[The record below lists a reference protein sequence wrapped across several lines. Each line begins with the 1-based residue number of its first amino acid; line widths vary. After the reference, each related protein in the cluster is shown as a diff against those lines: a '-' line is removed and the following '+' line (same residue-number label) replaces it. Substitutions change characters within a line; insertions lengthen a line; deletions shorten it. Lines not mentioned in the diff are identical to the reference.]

1 MKINYRII
9 LINIVIVAVILGASG
24 SAFYSIMYNVLTSQ
38 QSKHLLTSTNDFA
51 FSIHGISK
59 EVEDAFS
66 LFLSKYEQK
75 SFSNEA
81 ISVYKNLDFVI
92 KLNPDSTFVKEALAI
107 NKEIILPKRNGKVS
121 HFITSNPLIFFN
133 VSTTPKGET
142 YLYGKNISQNFLNE
156 LSSKIRAEIAIYH
169 DNNIVVY
176 SNETVNQNYF
186 FNITEAFS
194 NLRFKNNY
202 DIFTQE
208 TETSFF
214 LSTVYKMKER
224 TLTLANGRI
233 GAIIFTTIN
242 ETQNL
247 KTNLKNILL
256 ILGFAGLSLSVVL
269 TLLLTGSI
277 RRQIHS
283 LTEAT
288 EITKTGNFS
297 NRMLVE
303 SKDELGALAVAFNK
317 MLDELE
323 RKEKT
328 QVEYSDF
335 ITMINENPSLK
346 DISDSSLKKIIRTTQ
361 FNVGAIYSV
370 IGDSVTQVSSYGVNG
385 KTPGLNEKSVLFKPL
400 LEKLETVEINFDE
413 DPPVIS
419 SGLVQINLKYLLLL
433 PIVFNKK
440 TIGILELGSVNKP
453 TKEAKQ
459 YLELIKD
466 QLAIGLT
473 NAIAFVQMEN
483 LVAELKQLN
492 ENYQKQNEQI
502 KSQNER
508 LLELHSAL
516 SQKAKELEIQKQKAE
531 ELTQLKSQFLATM
544 SHELRT
550 PMNAILGLTELVL
563 EDQSVSSKNSERLAV
578 VLRSG
583 KRLLNLINDIL
594 DLSKIESGKME
605 IKFENFILD
614 DLLDELKAS
623 FISLAKEKEIELR
636 IVNLAEEKL
645 YLTTDRTK
653 LLQILINL
661 VGNSIK
667 FTTEGYVEIR
677 VSLLKDSVLKIEV
690 EDNGIG
696 ISFEQQKIIFE
707 EFRQA
712 DASTTRKFG
721 GTGLGLSICKKFA
734 EMLKGNITVKSE
746 LNKGSIFTVV
756 LPVEVVHLFQSKK
769 VEEEEVP
776 TFDKAAHSPVLII
789 EHRRG
794 TRQMI
799 ANYVNSKGYETV
811 FAETPDQCIPLAQ
824 RTLPFLILADTSFP
838 ALNFWKM
845 IYELKTETGTKN
857 IPVVFYSVDEEKKN
871 GYALSPMQILTLP
884 LLTEEIE
891 QTIKQARGLIH
902 KDELTFALL
911 DEHRT
916 AEMFVPSNVK
926 IKRYD
931 EVENFQFE
939 EDVIFINPFFK
950 DGSALKKC
958 PDMYLTTK
966 GYQKLLYL
974 LLPENISPE
983 ELTKGQNILA
993 GLPDISKSSAYEILK
1008 VIRNAFYFLELG
1020 KQNLEPWA
1028 EEVKRETGG
1037 DEKTFDER
1045 TYGENYV
1052 GNVLIVD
1059 DDSDSLFTINE
1070 IVQKCHCTTALAK
1083 NGKEC
1088 LEILE
1093 KQKPDVILLD
1103 IMMPVMDGF
1112 QTLRAIR
1119 EKPEFKDIPVIAV
1132 TAKAMIEDREI
1143 ILKQGFDSYITKP
1156 INSGVLAFRLTKA
1169 LSDKRAAQHE
1179 KDLSHR

>member
-24 SAFYSIMYNVLTSQ
+24 SAFYTIMYNVLTSQ

-51 FSIHGISK
+51 FFVHGVSK
-59 EVEDAFS
+59 DIEDAFS
-66 LFLSKYEQK
+66 LFANKYEQK
-75 SFSNEA
+75 PFSNEA

-92 KLNPDSTFVKEALAI
+92 KLNADSTFVKESIAAT
-107 NKEIILPKRNGKVS
+107 KEIILPKRNARVS
-121 HFITSNPLIFFN
+121 TLISANPLIFYN
-133 VSTTPKGET
+133 IGTTLKGET
-142 YLYGKNISQNFLNE
+142 YLYGRSISQNFINE
-156 LSSKIRAEIAIYH
+156 LSSKIRAEIAIYYD
-169 DNNIVVY
+169 DNVVVY

-186 FNITEAFS
+186 FTITEAYS
-194 NLRFKNNY
+194 NLNLKNNY
-202 DIFTQE
+202 DIYTQE

-214 LSTVYKMKER
+214 LSTVYKMKEEM
-224 TLTLANGRI
+224 LTSPRV
-233 GAIIFTTIN
+233 GAIIFTTLN

-247 KTNLKNILL
+247 KTNIKNILV
-256 ILGFAGLSLSVVL
+256 ILGIAGLSLSVVL

-297 NRMLVE
+297 NRMMVE
-303 SKDELGALAVAFNK
+303 SKDELGELAVAFNK

-346 DISDSSLKKIIRTTQ
+346 DISDSSLKKIINITEC
-361 FNVGAIYSV
+361 NVGAIYSV
-370 IGDSVTQVSSYGVNG
+370 IGEEITQVSSYGVNG
-385 KTPGLNEKSVLFKPL
+385 KSHGAKEKSELFKPL
-400 LEKLETVEINFDE
+400 IEKLDTVEINFKE
-413 DPPVIS
+413 ASPIIS
-419 SGLVQINLKYLLLL
+419 SGLVEINLRYLLLL
-433 PIVFNKK
+433 PIIFNKK

-453 TKEAKQ
+453 SQQAKE

-483 LVAELKQLN
+483 LVEELKKLN

-563 EDQSVSSKNSERLAV
+563 EDQSISSKNNERLSV

-623 FISLAKEKEIELR
+623 FTSLAKEKDIELR
-636 IVNLAEEKL
+636 VVNLAGEKL

-667 FTTEGYVEIR
+667 FTSEGFVEIR
-677 VSLLKDSVLKIEV
+677 VSLLKDSILKVEV

-696 ISFEQQKIIFE
+696 ISPEQQKIIFE

-746 LNKGSIFTVV
+746 LNKGSVFTVV
-756 LPVEVVHLFQSKK
+756 VPVEVVHLFQHHNEK
-769 VEEEEVP
+769 EEETP
-776 TFDKAAHSPVLII
+776 TFDKEAHSPVMII
-789 EHRRG
+789 EHQRG

-811 FAETPDQCIPLAQ
+811 FAESSEQCIPLIQ
-824 RTLPFLILADTSFP
+824 RTVPLLVLLDTSFP

-845 IYELKTETGTKN
+845 VYDLKSDSEIRQ
-857 IPVVFYSVDEEKKN
+857 IPIVLYAANEEKKN
-871 GYALSPMQILTLP
+871 GYALSPLQILKLP
-884 LLTEEIE
+884 VTQEE
-891 QTIKQARGLIH
+891 L
-902 KDELTFALL
+902 ELTLKPIGKLLRNGDASYALL
-911 DEHRT
+911 DDEER
-916 AEMFVPSNVK
+916 EGLFSESGVK
-926 IKRYD
+926 IHRYD
-931 EVENFQFE
+931 DLDEFKFE
-939 EDVIFINPFFK
+939 EDVVFINPFYK
-950 DGSALKKC
+950 KGEALKKC
-958 PDMYLTTK
+958 PDMYLASK
-966 GYQKLLYL
+966 GYQKLLYII
-974 LLPENISPE
+974 LPESLSNE
-983 ELTKGQNILA
+983 EMAIGQSILA
-993 GLPDISKSSAYEILK
+993 SLSDISKASTYEILK

-1020 KQNLEPWA
+1020 KQNLNPPIA
-1028 EEVKRETGG
+1028 EGKVEIEEEIKISN
-1037 DEKTFDER
+1037 DKL
-1045 TYGENYV
+1045 YGESNV

-1070 IVQKCHCTTALAK
+1070 IVQKCNCVTALAK

-1119 EKPEFKDIPVIAV
+1119 EKPEYKDIPVIAV

-1156 INSGVLAFRLTKA
+1156 INSGVLAFRLTRA
-1169 LSDKRAAQHE
+1169 LSEKRAAQHE
-1179 KDLSHR
+1179 KDLSNR

>member
-24 SAFYSIMYNVLTSQ
+24 SAFYTIMYNVLTSQ

-51 FSIHGISK
+51 FVVHGVSK
-59 EVEDAFS
+59 DVEDAFS
-66 LFLSKYEQK
+66 LFLNKYEQK
-75 SFSNEA
+75 PFSNEA

-92 KLNPDSTFVKEALAI
+92 KLNPDSTFAKESIAI
-107 NKEIILPKRNGKVS
+107 NKEIVLSKRNARVS
-121 HFITSNPLIFFN
+121 TFITSNPLIFYN
-133 VSTTPKGET
+133 VNTTPKGET
-142 YLYGKNISQNFLNE
+142 YLYGKNISQNFINE
-156 LSSKIRAEIAIYH
+156 LSSKIRAEVAIYY

-186 FNITEAFS
+186 FNITEAYS
-194 NLRFKNNY
+194 NLNLKNNY

-208 TETSFF
+208 TETSYF
-214 LSTVYKMKER
+214 LATVYKMKEA
-224 TLTLANGRI
+224 TLTSQRI
-233 GAIIFTTIN
+233 GAIIFTTLN

-247 KTNLKNILL
+247 KTNIKNILV
-256 ILGFAGLSLSVVL
+256 ILGIAGLSLSVVL

-297 NRMLVE
+297 NRMMVE
-303 SKDELGALAVAFNK
+303 TKDELGELAIAFNK

-346 DISDSSLKKIIRTTQ
+346 DISDSSLKKIINITEC
-361 FNVGAIYSV
+361 NVGAIYSV
-370 IGDSVTQVSSYGVNG
+370 IGDEVTQVSSYGVNG
-385 KTPGLNEKSVLFKPL
+385 KSHGTKEKSELFKPL
-400 LEKLETVEINFDE
+400 LEKLETVEINFRE
-413 DPPVIS
+413 ASPIIS
-419 SGLVQINLKYLLLL
+419 SGLVEISLKYLLLL
-433 PIVFNKK
+433 PIIFNKK

-453 TKEAKQ
+453 SPQAKE

-483 LVAELKQLN
+483 LVEELKQLN

-563 EDQSVSSKNSERLAV
+563 EDQSVSSKNNERLSV

-623 FISLAKEKEIELR
+623 FTSLAKEKDIELR
-636 IVNLAEEKL
+636 VVNLAEEKL

-667 FTTEGYVEIR
+667 FTSEGYVEIR
-677 VSLLKDSVLKIEV
+677 VSLLKNSVLKVEV

-696 ISFEQQKIIFE
+696 ISSEQQKIIFE

-746 LNKGSIFTVV
+746 LNKGSVFTVV
-756 LPVEVVHLFQSKK
+756 VPVEVVHLFQQHKAA
-769 VEEEEVP
+769 EEESP

-789 EHRRG
+789 EHQRG

-811 FAETPDQCIPLAQ
+811 FAESPDQCIQLVQ
-824 RTLPFLILADTSFP
+824 RTLPLLVLVDTSFP

-845 IYELKTETGTKN
+845 VYDLKSDSETQK
-857 IPVVFYSVDEEKKN
+857 IPLVFYSANEEKKN
-871 GYALSPMQILTLP
+871 GYALSPIQILKQP
-884 LLTEEIE
+884 LTQEEFDK
-891 QTIKQARGLIH
+891 TIKYVRDLLRNKEA
-902 KDELTFALL
+902 TMALL
-911 DEHRT
+911 DYEKSGDFFK
-916 AEMFVPSNVK
+916 AGGVN
-926 IKRYD
+926 IQRYD
-931 EVENFQFE
+931 ELDNFKFE
-939 EDVIFINPFFK
+939 EDVIFINPFYK
-950 DGSALKKC
+950 EGNALKKC
-958 PDMYLTTK
+958 PDMYLSSK
-966 GYQKLLYL
+966 GYQKLLFI

-983 ELTKGQNILA
+983 ESANGQNILA
-993 GLPDISKSSAYEILK
+993 SLSDISKASTYEILK

-1020 KQNLEPWA
+1020 KQNLESLV
-1028 EEVKRETGG
+1028 EEEKIEVEREIKIS
-1037 DEKTFDER
+1037 DEKL
-1045 TYGENYV
+1045 YGENNA

-1070 IVQKCHCTTALAK
+1070 IVQKCNCVTALAK

-1156 INSGVLAFRLTKA
+1156 INSGVLAFRLTRA
-1169 LSDKRAAQHE
+1169 LSEKRAAQHE
-1179 KDLSHR
+1179 KDLSNR

>member
-24 SAFYSIMYNVLTSQ
+24 SAFYTIMYNVLTSQ

-51 FSIHGISK
+51 FVVHGVSK
-59 EVEDAFS
+59 DVEDAFS
-66 LFLSKYEQK
+66 LFLNKYEQK
-75 SFSNEA
+75 PFSNEA

-92 KLNPDSTFVKEALAI
+92 KLNPDSTFAKESIAI
-107 NKEIILPKRNGKVS
+107 NKEIVLSKRNARVS
-121 HFITSNPLIFFN
+121 TFITSNPLIFYN
-133 VSTTPKGET
+133 VNTTPKGET
-142 YLYGKNISQNFLNE
+142 YLYGKNISQNFINE
-156 LSSKIRAEIAIYH
+156 LSSKIRAEVAIYY

-186 FNITEAFS
+186 FNITEAYS
-194 NLRFKNNY
+194 NLNLKNNY

-208 TETSFF
+208 TETSYF
-214 LSTVYKMKER
+214 LATVYKMKEA
-224 TLTLANGRI
+224 TLTSQRI
-233 GAIIFTTIN
+233 GAIIFTTLN

-247 KTNLKNILL
+247 KTNIKNILV
-256 ILGFAGLSLSVVL
+256 ILGIAGLSLSVVL

-297 NRMLVE
+297 NRMMVE
-303 SKDELGALAVAFNK
+303 TKDELGELAIAFNK

-346 DISDSSLKKIIRTTQ
+346 DISDSSLKKIINITEC
-361 FNVGAIYSV
+361 NVGAIYSV
-370 IGDSVTQVSSYGVNG
+370 IGDEVTQVSSYGVNG
-385 KTPGLNEKSVLFKPL
+385 KSHGTKEKSELFKPL
-400 LEKLETVEINFDE
+400 LEKLETVEINFRE
-413 DPPVIS
+413 ASPIIS
-419 SGLVQINLKYLLLL
+419 SGLVEISLKYLLLL
-433 PIVFNKK
+433 PIIFNKK

-453 TKEAKQ
+453 SPQAKE

-483 LVAELKQLN
+483 LVEELKQLN

-563 EDQSVSSKNSERLAV
+563 EDQSVSSKNNERLSV

-623 FISLAKEKEIELR
+623 FTSLAKEKDIELR
-636 IVNLAEEKL
+636 VVNLAEEKL

-667 FTTEGYVEIR
+667 FTSEGYVEIR
-677 VSLLKDSVLKIEV
+677 VSLLKNSVLKVEV

-696 ISFEQQKIIFE
+696 ISSEQQKIIFE

-746 LNKGSIFTVV
+746 LNKGSVFTVV
-756 LPVEVVHLFQSKK
+756 VPVEVVHLFQQHKAA
-769 VEEEEVP
+769 EEESP

-789 EHRRG
+789 EHQRG

-811 FAETPDQCIPLAQ
+811 FAESPDQCIQLVQ
-824 RTLPFLILADTSFP
+824 RTLPLLVLVDTSFP

-845 IYELKTETGTKN
+845 VYDLKSDSETQK
-857 IPVVFYSVDEEKKN
+857 IPLVFYSANEEKKN
-871 GYALSPMQILTLP
+871 GYALSPIQILKQP
-884 LLTEEIE
+884 LTQEEFDK
-891 QTIKQARGLIH
+891 TIKYVRDLLRNKEA
-902 KDELTFALL
+902 TMALL
-911 DEHRT
+911 DYEKSGDFFK
-916 AEMFVPSNVK
+916 AGGVNVQ
-926 IKRYD
+926 RYD
-931 EVENFQFE
+931 ELDNFKFE
-939 EDVIFINPFFK
+939 EDVIFINPFYK
-950 DGSALKKC
+950 EGNALKKC
-958 PDMYLTTK
+958 PDMYLSSK
-966 GYQKLLYL
+966 GYQKLLFI

-983 ELTKGQNILA
+983 ESANGQNILA
-993 GLPDISKSSAYEILK
+993 SLSDISKASTYEILK

-1020 KQNLEPWA
+1020 KQNLESLV
-1028 EEVKRETGG
+1028 EEEKIEVEREIKIS
-1037 DEKTFDER
+1037 DEKL
-1045 TYGENYV
+1045 YGENNA

-1070 IVQKCHCTTALAK
+1070 IVQKCNCVTALAK

-1156 INSGVLAFRLTKA
+1156 INSGVLAFRLTRA
-1169 LSDKRAAQHE
+1169 LSEKRAAQHE
-1179 KDLSHR
+1179 KDLSNR

>member
-24 SAFYSIMYNVLTSQ
+24 SAFYTIMYNVLTSQ

-51 FSIHGISK
+51 FVVHGVSK
-59 EVEDAFS
+59 DVEDAFS
-66 LFLSKYEQK
+66 LFLNKYEQK
-75 SFSNEA
+75 PFSNEA

-92 KLNPDSTFVKEALAI
+92 KLNPDSTFAKESIAI
-107 NKEIILPKRNGKVS
+107 NKEIVLSKRNARVS
-121 HFITSNPLIFFN
+121 TFITSNPLIFYN
-133 VSTTPKGET
+133 VNTTPKGET
-142 YLYGKNISQNFLNE
+142 YLYGKNISQNFINE
-156 LSSKIRAEIAIYH
+156 LSSKIRAEVAIYY

-186 FNITEAFS
+186 FNITEAYS
-194 NLRFKNNY
+194 NLNQKNNY

-208 TETSFF
+208 TETSYF
-214 LSTVYKMKER
+214 LSTVYKMNEA
-224 TLTLANGRI
+224 TLTSQRI
-233 GAIIFTTIN
+233 GAIIFTTLN

-247 KTNLKNILL
+247 KTNIKNILV
-256 ILGFAGLSLSVVL
+256 ILGIAGLSLSVVL

-297 NRMLVE
+297 NRMMVE
-303 SKDELGALAVAFNK
+303 TKDELGELAIAFNK

-323 RKEKT
+323 HKEKT

-346 DISDSSLKKIIRTTQ
+346 DISDASLKKIIDITEC
-361 FNVGAIYSV
+361 NVGAIYSV
-370 IGDSVTQVSSYGVNG
+370 IGDEVTQVTSYGVNG
-385 KTPGLNEKSVLFKPL
+385 KSHGTKEKSELFKPL
-400 LEKLETVEINFDE
+400 LDKLETVEINFKE
-413 DPPVIS
+413 ASPVIS
-419 SGLVQINLKYLLLL
+419 SGLVEISLKYLLLL

-453 TKEAKQ
+453 SPQAKE

-483 LVAELKQLN
+483 LVEELKQLN

-563 EDQSVSSKNSERLAV
+563 EDQSVSSKNNERLSV

-623 FISLAKEKEIELR
+623 FTSLAKEKDIELR
-636 IVNLAEEKL
+636 VVNLAEEKL

-667 FTTEGYVEIR
+667 FTSEGYVEIR
-677 VSLLKDSVLKIEV
+677 VSLLKNSVLKVEV

-696 ISFEQQKIIFE
+696 ISSEQQKIIFE

-746 LNKGSIFTVV
+746 LNKGSVFTVV
-756 LPVEVVHLFQSKK
+756 VPVEVVHLFQQHKAA
-769 VEEEEVP
+769 EEESP

-789 EHRRG
+789 EHQRG

-811 FAETPDQCIPLAQ
+811 FAESPDQCIQLVQ
-824 RTLPFLILADTSFP
+824 RTLPLLVLVDTSFP
-838 ALNFWKM
+838 TLNFWKM
-845 IYELKTETGTKN
+845 VYDLKSDSETQK
-857 IPVVFYSVDEEKKN
+857 IPLVFYSANEEKKN
-871 GYALSPMQILTLP
+871 GYALSPIQIMKQPLTQ
-884 LLTEEIE
+884 EEFDK
-891 QTIKQARGLIH
+891 TIKYVRDLLRNKEA
-902 KDELTFALL
+902 TMALL
-911 DEHRT
+911 DYEKSGDFFK
-916 AEMFVPSNVK
+916 AGGVN
-926 IKRYD
+926 IQRYD
-931 EVENFQFE
+931 ELDNFKFE
-939 EDVIFINPFFK
+939 EDVIFINPFYK
-950 DGSALKKC
+950 EGNALKKC
-958 PDMYLTTK
+958 PDMYLSSK
-966 GYQKLLYL
+966 GYQKLLFI

-983 ELTKGQNILA
+983 ESANGQNILA
-993 GLPDISKSSAYEILK
+993 SLSDISKASTYEILK

-1020 KQNLEPWA
+1020 KQNLESLV
-1028 EEVKRETGG
+1028 EEEKIEVEREIKIS
-1037 DEKTFDER
+1037 DEKL
-1045 TYGENYV
+1045 YGENNA

-1070 IVQKCHCTTALAK
+1070 IVQKCNCVTALAK

-1156 INSGVLAFRLTKA
+1156 INSGVLAFRLTRA
-1169 LSDKRAAQHE
+1169 LSEKRAAQHE
-1179 KDLSHR
+1179 KDLSNR

>member
-9 LINIVIVAVILGASG
+9 LINVVIVAVILGASG

-92 KLNPDSTFVKEALAI
+92 KLNSDSTFVKEAIAI
-107 NKEIILPKRNGKVS
+107 NKEIILPKRNAKVS
-121 HFITSNPLIFFN
+121 QFIASNPLIFFY
-133 VSTTPKGET
+133 VSTSPKGET
-142 YLYGKNISQNFLNE
+142 YLFGKNISQNFLNE
-156 LSSKIRAEIAIYH
+156 LSSKIRAEIAIYN

-186 FNITEAFS
+186 FNITEAYG

-214 LSTVYKMKER
+214 LSTVYKMKESN
-224 TLTLANGRI
+224 LANGKI
-233 GAIIFTTIN
+233 GAIIFTTLN

-256 ILGFAGLSLSVVL
+256 ILGAAGLSLSVVL

-346 DISDSSLKKIIRTTQ
+346 DISDSSLKKIIRITQ
-361 FNVGAIYSV
+361 FNIGAIYSV

-385 KTPGLNEKSVLFKPL
+385 KTTGLNEKSGLFKPL

-419 SGLVQINLKYLLLL
+419 SGLVQIHLKYLLLL

-563 EDQSVSSKNSERLAV
+563 EDQSVSSKNSERLTV

-623 FISLAKEKEIELR
+623 FTSLAKEKEIELR
-636 IVNLAEEKL
+636 IANLAEEKL

-677 VSLLKDSVLKIEV
+677 VSLLKNSVLKIEV

-769 VEEEEVP
+769 VEEDEVP

-794 TRQMI
+794 THQMI

-811 FAETPDQCIPLAQ
+811 FAESPDQCIPLAQ
-824 RTLPFLILADTSFP
+824 RTLPFLVLADTSFP
-838 ALNFWKM
+838 ALNFWKI
-845 IYELKTETGTKN
+845 IYELKTEPGTKN
-857 IPVVFYSVDEEKKN
+857 IPVVFYSINEEKKN
-871 GYALSPMQILTLP
+871 GYALSPIQILTLP
-884 LLTEEIE
+884 LSPEEIE

-911 DEHRT
+911 DEQRT
-916 AEMFVPSNVK
+916 GDLFVSSDVK
-926 IKRYD
+926 INRYD

-939 EDVIFINPFFK
+939 EDIIFINPFFK
-950 DGSALKKC
+950 DGSGLKKC

-983 ELTKGQNILA
+983 ELTNGQNILA
-993 GLPDISKSSAYEILK
+993 ELSDISKATAYEILK

-1020 KQNLEPWA
+1020 KQNLEPWTK
-1028 EEVKRETGG
+1028 EEKIETGG
-1037 DEKTFDER
+1037 DEKAFKER

>member
-51 FSIHGISK
+51 FYLHGVSK
-59 EVEDAFS
+59 EVDDAFS
-66 LFLSKYEQK
+66 LFLNKYGQR

-81 ISVYKNLDFVI
+81 MSVFKNLDFVI
-92 KLNPDSTFVKEALAI
+92 KVNPDSTFSKESIAFT
-107 NKEIILPKRNGKVS
+107 KEIIVPKRNAKIS
-121 HFITSNPLIFFN
+121 TFIAANPLVFFN
-133 VSTTPKGET
+133 ITTTAKGET
-142 YLYGKNISQNFLNE
+142 YLYGKSISQSFLNE
-156 LSSKIRAEIAIYH
+156 LSGKIRADIAIYY
-169 DNNIVVY
+169 DNNIAVY

-186 FNITEAFS
+186 FNITEAYS
-194 NLRFKNNY
+194 NLTNKNNY

-208 TETSFF
+208 TETSYF
-214 LSTVYKMKER
+214 LAAVYKMKESF
-224 TLTLANGRI
+224 LAGNKI
-233 GAIIFTTIN
+233 GAIVFTTLN

-247 KTNLKNILL
+247 KTNLKNILV
-256 ILGFAGLSLSVVL
+256 ILGVAGLALSVIL

-303 SKDELGALAVAFNK
+303 TKDELGALALAFNK

-323 RKEKT
+323 WKEKT

-346 DISDSSLKKIIRTTQ
+346 DISDLSLKKIIDISH
-361 FNVGAIYSV
+361 FNIGAIYSV
-370 IGDSVTQVSSYGVNG
+370 IGEDIAQVSSYGIDE
-385 KTPGLNEKSVLFKPL
+385 TSPGLKLKPELFKPL
-400 LEKLETVEINFDE
+400 IEKLDTIEINFTE

-419 SGLVQINLKYLLLL
+419 SGLIRIKLKYLLLI
-433 PIVFNKK
+433 PVVFNKK
-440 TIGILELGSVNKP
+440 AIGILELGSVNKP
-453 TKEAKQ
+453 SAEAKE

-492 ENYQKQNEQI
+492 DNYQKQNEQI

-563 EDQSVSSKNSERLAV
+563 EDHSISSKNGERLSV

-623 FISLAKEKEIELR
+623 FTSLAKEKDIELR
-636 IVNLAEEKL
+636 VVNLAGEKL

-667 FTTEGYVEIR
+667 FTSQGAVEIR
-677 VSLLKDSVLKIEV
+677 VTLLKNNILKIEV

-696 ISFEQQKIIFE
+696 ISPDQQKIIFE

-734 EMLKGNITVKSE
+734 EMLKGNISVKSE
-746 LNKGSIFTVV
+746 LNKGSVFTVV
-756 LPVEVVHLFQSKK
+756 LPVEVVHLSKSS
-769 VEEEEVP
+769 ELDDTEFA
-776 TFDKAAHSPVLII
+776 TFDKAEHSPVLII

-799 ANYVNSKGYETV
+799 ANYVNSKGYETI
-811 FAETPDQCIPLAQ
+811 FAETADQCIPLTQ
-824 RTLPFLILADTSFP
+824 RTLPLLIIVDTSFP
-838 ALNFWKM
+838 ELNFWKM
-845 IYELKTETGTKN
+845 IYELKAEADTN
-857 IPVVFYSVDEEKKN
+857 HIPVVFYSVNEEKKT
-871 GYALSPMQILTLP
+871 GYAVSPIQFLAAP
-884 LLTEEIE
+884 FEEE
-891 QTIKQARGLIH
+891 THQAIKHAGALIH
-902 KDELTFALL
+902 KERATLALL
-911 DEHRT
+911 DEQKS
-916 AEMFVPSNVK
+916 ENLFSSMNLQ
-926 IKRYD
+926 INRYD
-931 EVENFQFE
+931 EFDAFKFE
-939 EDVIFINPFFK
+939 EDIIVVNPFYK
-950 DGSALKKC
+950 AGAALKKC
-958 PDMYLTTK
+958 PDLYLTTK
-966 GYQKLLYL
+966 GYQKLLFF
-974 LLPENISPE
+974 LLPEKISEE
-983 ELTKGQNILA
+983 ELTAGQNTVEL
-993 GLPDISKSSAYEILK
+993 LSNLSKASAYEILK
-1008 VIRNAFYFLELG
+1008 IIRNAFYFLELE
-1020 KQNLEPWA
+1020 KQKLGSWA
-1028 EEVKRETGG
+1028 EEEKIEI
-1037 DEKTFDER
+1037 DENKNIQTER
-1045 TYGENYV
+1045 MYGESTA
-1052 GNVLIVD
+1052 GKVLIVD
-1059 DDSDSLFTINE
+1059 DDPDSLFTINE
-1070 IVQKCHCTTALAK
+1070 IVQKCNCVTALAK

-1093 KQKPDVILLD
+1093 KQNPDVILLD

-1119 EKPEFKDIPVIAV
+1119 EKPEFKDVPIIAV

-1169 LSDKRAAQHE
+1169 LSDKKAAQHE
-1179 KDLSHR
+1179 KDLNNR